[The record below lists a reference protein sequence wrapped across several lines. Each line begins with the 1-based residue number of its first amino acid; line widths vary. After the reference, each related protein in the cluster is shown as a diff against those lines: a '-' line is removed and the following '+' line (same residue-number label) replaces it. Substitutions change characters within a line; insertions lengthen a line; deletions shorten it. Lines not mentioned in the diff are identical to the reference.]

1 MPLRRFKL
9 LRSRTVVVLWMGTAA
24 GLALVPRAEGDVFRM
39 KQGED
44 VEGELLEDVGDAYRV
59 RTRLGIVDIEKSRVA
74 GVKKKKSPWQVYAQK
89 RKQCPP
95 TAEGHLELAE
105 WCEKN
110 GLGAERQDEL
120 ETVIDLDPDH
130 AEARKA
136 LGFEPDDKGG
146 WRRARSA
153 VRDDADRLQR
163 EQERLVQKLVSQWFV
178 KIQAIHRSRLAGRDR
193 GIEDE
198 KFRKGRE
205 QILGIRDPLALPA
218 LAGVLSTGDTPTRGV
233 LIEALARFEQD
244 EATMNLL
251 VMALLDPS
259 ADIRRRAAVELI
271 PRKDDRVVARLCD
284 ALNSKDE
291 GILRHAAVALGTL
304 KAADAVEALIPLL
317 STSARRSVLVNRPV
331 YLGGI
336 YSSFGG
342 WGRIAHGGQLLR
354 YRPSSIGVL
363 GTGTMVGTYS
373 FYQKQVVSI
382 HRTEVQEALISIT
395 GQNFGFDGSGWRKW
409 WQENGRQ

>member
-1 MPLRRFKL
+1 MPPRFSKL
-9 LRSRTVVVLWMGTAA
+9 TQTATSVGLWMGALA
-24 GLALVPRAEGDVFRM
+24 GLLCAPRADGDVFRM

-44 VEGELLEDVGDAYRV
+44 VEGEPLEDLGESYRI
-59 RTRLGIVDIEKSRVA
+59 RTRLGIVDLEKSRVA

-89 RKQCPP
+89 RKKCPQ
-95 TAEGHLELAE
+95 TAEGHYQLAE

-110 GLGAERQDEL
+110 GLGAERLDEL
-120 ETVIDLDPDH
+120 EAAIDLNPDH
-130 AEARKA
+130 AGARKA
-136 LGFEPDDKGG
+136 LGFEADGHGG
-146 WRRARSA
+146 WRRASPA
-153 VRDDADRLQR
+153 RDDADRLQK
-163 EQERLVQKLVSQWFV
+163 EEERLVQGFVSQWFV

-193 GIEDE
+193 GVEDE

-205 QILGIRDPLALPA
+205 QILAMRDPLALPA
-218 LAGVLSTGDTPTRGV
+218 LAGVLSTGEPPTRGV
-233 LIEALARFEQD
+233 LIEALAQFEQD

-251 VMALLDPS
+251 VMALLDP
-259 ADIRRRAAVELI
+259 AEDIRRRAAVELI

-291 GILRHAAVALGTL
+291 GILRHAAVALGVL
-304 KAADAVEALIPLL
+304 KAEDAVEALIPLL

-342 WGRIAHGGQLLR
+342 WGRIAHGRQLLR
-354 YRPSSIGVL
+354 YRPASIGVL

-382 HRTEVQEALISIT
+382 HRTEVQEALIAIT
-395 GQNFGFDGSGWRKW
+395 GQNFGFDGSAWRQW
-409 WQENGRQ
+409 WRENAPQ